1 MKNLFSILILMFACM
16 MLSGQSYRV
25 GDLYTAPDG
34 SKGIV
39 YFIHP
44 DGSGG
49 WVVAL
54 NDVSSSCAWGDAT
67 SDVPGLENQATSFIA
82 NLMNDTAG
90 YANTLAIRLHQ
101 NNNTSYAAGKVDFA
115 HGWCLPSP
123 AQLRMLSAQ
132 WPRISSAV
140 IAAGGSSLASES
152 YWTSAEYSASQ
163 AWMYYFGPQN
173 SLSGGASSTSKSSNN
188 RVRAV
193 RSFVYESAEPEVTYL
208 WNTGDNTPDITVTPS
223 QTTTYTVTVTASTGG
238 SDTAQ
243 YTIVVDAN
251 SSGEFDIVSETP
263 YTWNGVTYS
272 QSGDYTQ
279 TFTNAVGCDSVV
291 TLHLTIPYNPEVA
304 ITTTSESICVGDEV
318 TLEATLLNS
327 DEILLIPMV
336 SIGDILCT
344 DNTFVTPSDWPAAG
358 KTAMG
363 IVFYVDNTG
372 EHGWAMHLQDQG
384 TSVKWTPSGQYADV
398 PALTNYATAR
408 GAMTDL
414 DGYNNTLIIR
424 NAGTATQYPA
434 AYAVDFANGW
444 YLPTAAQLRLLFS
457 ELIPINSSLAV
468 VGVAQFPLDSPFY
481 YWSSTENDVN
491 KVWNVRHDGDM
502 YNSSKYSSYRVR
514 GVRNF

>member
-54 NDVSSSCAWGDAT
+54 NDVSSSCAWGDAS
-67 SDVPGLENQATSFIA
+67 SDVPGLANQATSFIA

-101 NNNTSYAAGKVDFA
+101 NNNTNYAAGKVDFA
-115 HGWCLPSP
+115 NGWCLPSP

-140 IAAGGSSLASES
+140 IAAGGSSLASAS

-173 SLSGGASSTSKSSNN
+173 SLSGGASSTSKSSGNC
-188 RVRAV
+188 VRAV

-208 WNTGDNTPDITVTPS
+208 WSTGDNTPDITVTPS
-223 QTTTYTVTVTASTGG
+223 QTTTYTVSVTASTGG

-243 YTIVVDAN
+243 YTIVVGAN
-251 SSGEFDIVSETP
+251 SFSEFDIVSETP
-263 YTWNGVTYS
+263 YVWNGITYS

-279 TFTNAVGCDSVV
+279 TFTNAAGCDSVE
-291 TLHLTIPYNPEVA
+291 TLHLTINYPLEVSIVSTADTICEGESVTMQVEVA
-304 ITTTSESICVGDEV
+304 HQPVAV
-318 TLEATLLNS
+318 
-327 DEILLIPMV
+327 
-336 SIGDILCT
+336 GDILCT
-344 DNTFVTPSDWPAAG
+344 DNSIVKPQNWPVAG
-358 KTAMG
+358 KAAMG
-363 IVFYVDNTG
+363 VVFYVDNSG
-372 EHGWAMHLQDQG
+372 EHGWAVHLNQ
-384 TSVKWTPSGQYADV
+384 SSGIAWGDV
-398 PALTNYATAR
+398 TYDIPTLHNYPYSR
-408 GAMTDL
+408 DVIYDL
-414 DGYNNTLIIR
+414 DGYSNTLKIR
-424 NAGTATQYPA
+424 AAGDASVYPA
-434 AYAVDFANGW
+434 AYSVDFENGW
-444 YLPTAAQLRLLFS
+444 YLPAIGQLRILFS
-457 ELIPINSSLAV
+457 AYTTINTSMQI
-468 VGVAQFPLDSPFY
+468 VGGTSFQTDISTDYL
-481 YWSSTENDVN
+481 SSTENSESI
-491 KVWNVRHDGDM
+491 VWRLHGGGDM
-502 YNSSKYSSYRVR
+502 TLTGKDATYNVKVR
-514 GVRNF
+514 SVRSF